1 MQGATV
7 DSYVDDC
14 LIYTPLVQGA
24 GLTLNCQTWD
34 GKTWRPIE
42 WKSLKC

>member
-1 MQGATV
+1 MGFDKICSRIIFYNIVQGATV

-24 GLTLNCQTWD
+24 GITLNCQT
-34 GKTWRPIE
+34 
-42 WKSLKC
+42 